1 MTWRE
6 SRPNLAK
13 HPSYHNVS
21 KILLVQESNV
31 SSELNSDLVVRLCFS
46 QEEGHCQLFIICK
59 TCVYKKSVKN
69 ELKVQTIWA
78 TVLPDVV
85 RSGFPPRTTSAGFS
99 SSSESRSLS
108 SSPPPLSGKRSST
121 SFWYRRDVSHHTS
134 VNFTKSH
141 PFSKCFSLTLLTIA
155 SRWIRALSFKVNS
168 RQSSNEET
176 NNSISQKEFSSL
188 SVTSATTIPTKKGP
202 LFGYPRM
209 WSRLTTTTLLSLLA
223 SNKMAPLTAS
233 CSISVTTVSLAVRS
247 SVVEKSN
254 GLGG

>member
-1 MTWRE
+1 MAWRE

-13 HPSYHNVS
+13 HSSYHNVS
-21 KILLVQESNV
+21 KILVVQESNV

-46 QEEGHCQLFIICK
+46 VTITTQEEGHYQPFIICK
-59 TCVYKKSVKN
+59 ACVYKKSVKN
-69 ELKVQTIWA
+69 ERFGRI

-85 RSGFPPRTTSAGFS
+85 RSGIPPKTTSAGFS

-108 SSPPPLSGKRSST
+108 SSPP
-121 SFWYRRDVSHHTS
+121 
-134 VNFTKSH
+134 
-141 PFSKCFSLTLLTIA
+141 
-155 SRWIRALSFKVNS
+155 
-168 RQSSNEET
+168 
-176 NNSISQKEFSSL
+176 

-209 WSRLTTTTLLSLLA
+209 WSRLTTTTLLA